1 LKDHDEIVKKYKE
14 TVDSFNKKLG
24 ELSDQRNKID
34 EQRVET
40 SKNYLEALNKRD
52 ILNLEKS

>member
-1 LKDHDEIVKKYKE
+1 MKDHDEIVRKYKE

>member
-1 LKDHDEIVKKYKE
+1 MKDHDEIVRKYKE

-24 ELSDQRNKID
+24 ELSDQRNKIG